1 MSIGV
6 IMAMKVRTL
15 KRHVKEGF
23 KSSWRNSWMTLAS
36 VGAVTTTLLLV
47 SVFLAL
53 MMNLNHVAQN
63 IEEDVLIKVLIDV
76 TATDDEV
83 EELGESIKLLDNVKS
98 VDFSSRD
105 QELKGLI
112 DSLGDE
118 GNVFS
123 LYGDDENPLNHA
135 YIVKAVEPK
144 ETIEI
149 AEEIEAMNRVE
160 KVNYGQDVVENI
172 FMFNSYARNI
182 GLILIVALLFTAI
195 FLISN
200 TIKITII
207 ARRREIEIMKLVGA
221 TNWFIRWPFF
231 IEGLLLGILGSIIP
245 IALIFTGYYFLDQNS
260 AMINQ
265 FEFISILP
273 FHPFVWQ
280 LSGIVILIGAVI
292 GVWGSIMSVRKF
304 LKV

>member
-6 IMAMKVRTL
+6 IMAMKIRTL
-15 KRHVKEGF
+15 KRHVKEGL

-83 EELGESIKLLDNVKS
+83 EELGESIESLSKVET
-98 VDFSSRD
+98 VEFSSRD
-105 QELKGLI
+105 QELRELI
-112 DSLGDE
+112 ESLGEE
-118 GNVFS
+118 GDVFS
-123 LYGDDENPLNHA
+123 TYGDDENPLNHA
-135 YIVKAVEPK
+135 YIVKTVEPK
-144 ETIEI
+144 ETIQI

>member
-1 MSIGV
+1 
-6 IMAMKVRTL
+6 MAMKVRTL

-245 IALIFTGYYFLDQNS
+245 IVLIFTGYYFLDQNS

-273 FHPFVWQ
+273 FNPFVWQ

>member
-6 IMAMKVRTL
+6 IMVMKVRTL
-15 KRHVKEGF
+15 KRHVKEGL

-83 EELGESIKLLDNVKS
+83 EELGESIKSLDNVES

-144 ETIEI
+144 DTITL
-149 AEEIEAMNRVE
+149 AEEIESLNRVE

-172 FMFNSYARNI
+172 FTFNNYARNI

-207 ARRREIEIMKLVGA
+207 ARRSEIEIMKLVGA

-245 IALIFTGYYFLDQNS
+245 IALLFTGYYFLDQNS

-265 FEFISILP
+265 FEFITILP
-273 FHPFVWQ
+273 FNPFVWQ

-292 GVWGSIMSVRKF
+292 GIWGSIMSVRKF

>member
-1 MSIGV
+1 MV
-6 IMAMKVRTL
+6 MKVRTL
-15 KRHVKEGF
+15 KRHVKEGL

-83 EELGESIKLLDNVKS
+83 EELGESIKSLDNVES

-144 ETIEI
+144 DTITL
-149 AEEIEAMNRVE
+149 AEEIESLNRVE

-172 FMFNSYARNI
+172 FTFNNYARNI

-207 ARRREIEIMKLVGA
+207 ARRSEIEIMKLVGA

-245 IALIFTGYYFLDQNS
+245 IALLFTGYYFLDQNS

-265 FEFISILP
+265 FEFITILP
-273 FHPFVWQ
+273 FNPFVWQ

-292 GVWGSIMSVRKF
+292 GIWGSIMSVRKF

>member
-1 MSIGV
+1 
-6 IMAMKVRTL
+6 MAMKVRTL

>member
-1 MSIGV
+1 
-6 IMAMKVRTL
+6 MAMKVRTL

-273 FHPFVWQ
+273 FNPFVWQ

>member
-1 MSIGV
+1 MV
-6 IMAMKVRTL
+6 MKVRTL
-15 KRHVKEGF
+15 KRHIKEGF
-23 KSSWRNSWMTLAS
+23 KSTWRNRWMTLAS

-47 SVFLAL
+47 SVFLTL

-83 EELGESIKLLDNVKS
+83 EELGESIKLLDNVES

-105 QELKGLI
+105 QELKGLV

-118 GNVFS
+118 GDVFS

-144 ETIEI
+144 DTIKI
-149 AEEIEAMNRVE
+149 AEEIESMNRVE

-172 FMFNSYARNI
+172 FTFNSYARNI

-245 IALIFTGYYFLDQNS
+245 IALLFTGYYYLDQNS
-260 AMINQ
+260 AMFTQ

-273 FHPFVWQ
+273 FNPFVWQ

-292 GVWGSIMSVRKF
+292 GVWGSVMSVRKF

>member
-1 MSIGV
+1 V

>member
-1 MSIGV
+1 MNIGV
-6 IMAMKVRTL
+6 IMAMKIRTM
-15 KRHVKEGF
+15 KRHILEGL

-53 MMNLNHVAQN
+53 MMNLNHVAAN

-76 TATDDEV
+76 TATDDEIG
-83 EELGESIKLLDNVKS
+83 ELGEQIESLDNVES
-98 VDFSSRD
+98 ILFSTRD
-105 QELKGLI
+105 EELASLI
-112 DSLGDE
+112 ASMGEE
-118 GNVFS
+118 GNAFS
-123 LYGDDENPLNHA
+123 LYEEDENPLNHA
-135 YIVKAVEPK
+135 YIVSALEPQD
-144 ETIEI
+144 T
-149 AEEIEAMNRVE
+149 AEVAATIEAMNRVE

-172 FMFNSYARNI
+172 FMFNNYARNI

-207 ARRREIEIMKLVGA
+207 ARSSEIEIMKLVGA

-231 IEGLLLGILGSIIP
+231 IEGLLLGILGSIVP
-245 IALIFTGYYFLDQNS
+245 IVLLFTGYYFLDQS
-260 AMINQ
+260 SDVINQ
-265 FEFISILP
+265 FEFITILP
-273 FHPFVWQ
+273 FNPFVWQ

-292 GVWGSIMSVRKF
+292 GIWGSVMSVRKF